1 MHLGATRLALGTVVR
16 PLVGEVADE
25 LFLLGV
31 DRDYRLIV
39 GLEGADPGIDVLEL
53 GVTVGMLAAVV
64 GLAVGLAA
72 VAELV
77 QQPCSG

>member
-39 GLEGADPGIDVLEL
+39 GLEGADLGIDVLEL
-53 GVTVGMLAAVV
+53 GVAIGMLA
-64 GLAVGLAA
+64 LALRLAWR
-72 VAELV
+72 L
-77 QQPCSG
+77 